1 MTAVDDKA
9 LEALKKYFS
18 GKMHDLRTNLLGL
31 IRDLEK
37 KLNTK
42 SNGEQE
48 VVKIWD
54 RLNELNL
61 FMNKKADQDDT
72 KKTFIY
78 LEKKINRLNTVMF
91 KN

>member
-18 GKMHDLRTNLLGL
+18 GKTHDLRTNLLGL

>member
-1 MTAVDDKA
+1 MDDKA

-18 GKMHDLRTNLLGL
+18 GKTHDLRTNLLGL